1 MRDTWRCRWYPGG
14 LPVGVIRDTWRNRSM
29 PGKSTRE
36 TRVAFGGFRGN
47 NIRETRGA
55 LGGFREGP
63 IGLGNRDTWRTRTAS
78 GVIYWLGYSGHVGY
92 PGCSRSDYRLGSPGR
107 AFLADRL
114 NIKG

>member
-1 MRDTWRCRWYPGG
+1 MGWTSIGWSGG
-14 LPVGVIRDTWRNRSM
+14 CTGLCVPSGIVPSGDLRLLNGEWLPLPVDQTLRFETLGTCGVTGVC

-63 IGLGNRDTWRTRTAS
+63 IGLGNRDTWRTRTA
-78 GVIYWLGYSGHVGY
+78 
-92 PGCSRSDYRLGSPGR
+92 PGG
-107 AFLADRL
+107 
-114 NIKG
+114 